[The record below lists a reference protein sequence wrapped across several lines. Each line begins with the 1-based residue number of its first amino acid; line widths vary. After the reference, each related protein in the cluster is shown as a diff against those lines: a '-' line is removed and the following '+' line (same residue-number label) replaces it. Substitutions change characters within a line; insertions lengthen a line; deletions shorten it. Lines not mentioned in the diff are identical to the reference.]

1 MHPEVGSIM
10 AYFYSIFPCKVYQK
24 EVPTNIVTPSLYFPT
39 TSDFDSNDTLS
50 TFKKTYTL
58 SVKLFHK
65 NSITAKEAADI
76 IADTVRRKRNIIPL
90 LNADGTA
97 TGDYIR
103 VSRIESR
110 IGDSAVASIILTW
123 DSHYYYDKAE
133 VQAFENFNI
142 DSGVK

>member
-10 AYFYSIFPCKVYQK
+10 AYFYQIFPYKVYQK
-24 EVPTNIVTPSLYFPT
+24 EVPSNIVTPSLYFPT
-39 TSDFDSNDTLS
+39 TNDFDSNDTLS

-65 NSITAKEAADI
+65 DSVKAKEEADR
-76 IADTVRRKRNIIPL
+76 IADSVRRKRNIIPL
-90 LNADGTA
+90 LNADGSQ

-103 VSRIESR
+103 ISRIESR

-123 DSHYYYDKAE
+123 DSHYYYDREE